1 MPAFVADFVQGEWQ
15 VALPDGSKYGTVM
28 CRDVFIWSFRK
39 PFAVLGAEPTDLTA
53 FEFDLKSRQVLV
65 RVGGP
70 ALFEA
75 MQDPDNTTAEGGL
88 EEA

>member
-15 VALPDGSKYGTVM
+15 VVLHDGSEYGTVM

-39 PFAVLGAEPTDLTA
+39 PFAVLGAEPTDLAA

-65 RVGGP
+65 RVGG
-70 ALFEA
+70 AGLFEA
-75 MQDPDNTTAEGGL
+75 IQDPDSAIAEEGL

>member
-1 MPAFVADFVQGEWQ
+1 MPAFVSGFVQGEWN
-15 VALPDGSKYGTVM
+15 VALPDGSEYGTVT
-28 CRDVFIWSFRK
+28 CRDLFIWSFRK
-39 PFAVLGAEPTDLTA
+39 PFSVLGAEPTDLAT

-70 ALFEA
+70 GLFEA
-75 MQDPDNTTAEGGL
+75 IQDLDIAIAEEGL